1 MEERLGCLHDAF
13 KTPIAA
19 SKQLRICDDS
29 PGGSRAQLLTTLEEC
44 LVQEV
49 DDFLSLPSVA
59 GRQRGRI
66 RSFDPLNPPN
76 LGLGLQTSQCGKDSQ
91 ISLRHRAAAAAA
103 AAASAAT
110 PIDMDGLAGTKSGRD
125 AGGGVWRRGTR
136 DGRDGAGSPARGP
149 APGGGNRCASP
160 HGQVRRFV
168 TDMAVRIACK

>member
-110 PIDMDGLAGTKSGRD
+110 PIDMDGLAGTKSGRA
-125 AGGGVWRRGTR
+125 AGGACGEE
-136 DGRDGAGSPARGP
+136 GP
-149 APGGGNRCASP
+149 ETVATALAAQLEGLRLEEATVVRLLTAKCAPLPLMS
-160 HGQVRRFV
+160 
-168 TDMAVRIACK
+168 IW